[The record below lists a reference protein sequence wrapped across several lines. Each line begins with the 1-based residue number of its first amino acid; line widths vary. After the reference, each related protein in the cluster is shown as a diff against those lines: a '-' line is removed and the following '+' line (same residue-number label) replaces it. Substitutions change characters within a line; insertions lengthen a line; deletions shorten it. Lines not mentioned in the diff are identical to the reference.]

1 MWHGAGR
8 LAKAGAL
15 LFISLTA
22 SGRLQPQM
30 ILTCPACDTKYVVKD
45 GAIPSAGRQV
55 RCASCKHSWHQDPEA
70 GLPEQEAAPAEQPQ
84 GTVDFG
90 GPPQPQPDAEPE
102 PVAEIPAAAEAD
114 MMVAEE
120 PQPDVGY
127 HEAEWEDVREEASED
142 PSSPPAEAIRA
153 GGSWEPPAPEL
164 AEELPVETYQP
175 PAPAEEEF
183 VGYAPID
190 GDDEPHKRRW
200 PLLIG
205 IILLIVAAAAAFW
218 FLAPPEWKARAG
230 IAETGATPLQL
241 MITNRDRQV
250 LESGNELVAISG
262 RVINPTDDEQRVPPI
277 RAELRDSR
285 TKTLVHS
292 WTIAA
297 PAQTLAPRSSASF
310 NSAEVDVPKGGDELT
325 VTLGG

>member
-1 MWHGAGR
+1 MMWHGAGR

-15 LFISLTA
+15 LFIKLTA
-22 SGRLQPQM
+22 FGRLQPQM

-45 GAIPSAGRQV
+45 GAIPPAGRQV
-55 RCASCKHSWHQDPEA
+55 RCASCKHSWHQDPET
-70 GLPEQEAAPAEQPQ
+70 GLPEQEAASTEQAQ
-84 GTVDFG
+84 GIVDFG
-90 GPPQPQPDAEPE
+90 GPPQPQPDPE

-114 MMVAEE
+114 MMIAEE
-120 PQPDVGY
+120 PQPNV

-142 PSSPPAEAIRA
+142 PYSSSAEPIQA
-153 GGSWEPPAPEL
+153 GDSWEPPAPAL
-164 AEELPVETYQP
+164 AEDPPVETYRA

-183 VGYAPID
+183 VGYAPIN
-190 GDDEPHKRRW
+190 GDDEPRKGQW

-205 IILLIVAAAAAFW
+205 LILLIVAAAAAFW

-285 TKTLVHS
+285 TKALVHS